1 MICWKWALLR
11 SMWIKRINGGNKL
24 ILEYVDDFTS
34 VRGRWCNNKKL
45 FSKFEKYCIQE
56 DVELE
61 NLDKH
66 INSFVNGLS
75 IACSTRCSYRAVL
88 RALIKFIYS
97 TEGLGLVK
105 EQDLDYEGERYLLKK
120 DGSYY
125 RID

>member
-1 MICWKWALLR
+1 M
-11 SMWIKRINGGNKL
+11 
-24 ILEYVDDFTS
+24 
-34 VRGRWCNNKKL
+34 
-45 FSKFEKYCIQE
+45 FEDYCIQE

-66 INSFVNGLS
+66 INSFVGGLN

-105 EQDLDYEGERYLLKK
+105 EQNLDYEGERYLLKK